1 MNKIRIKIL
10 LNIKLNVLFEQNL
23 RSEKDGCVWTFM
35 EKNVW
40 GVEGM
45 GRSLEGRGTLWP
57 GKESGIWLTRKD
69 K

>member
-1 MNKIRIKIL
+1 
-10 LNIKLNVLFEQNL
+10 
-23 RSEKDGCVWTFM
+23 M